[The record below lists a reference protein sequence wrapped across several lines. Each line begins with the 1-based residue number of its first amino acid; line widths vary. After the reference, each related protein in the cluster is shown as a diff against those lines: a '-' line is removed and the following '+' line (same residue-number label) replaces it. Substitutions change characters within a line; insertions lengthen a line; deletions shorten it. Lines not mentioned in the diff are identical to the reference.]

1 MPVDQIKNPADW
13 MTKMSH
19 RNQNAVQYISGTQ
32 RGRFSAEAPVAQ
44 RVTVFRGDRTPSMMP
59 GYTGHVPGQQDY
71 HIGESYGSFVT
82 KVKQTT
88 SDSMF
93 STRLPSITAD
103 PTGRGIERWIRTSGP
118 GWRAEGAPHGMF
130 TTTKRIGR
138 ALMNTSGNAR
148 NLPLLRRDGYQ
159 FPDKSTQLVGYQHQM
174 ACRS

>member
-1 MPVDQIKNPADW
+1 
-13 MTKMSH
+13 MTTLPHPSYRELKKICSRTLMGLLRPPSFNNSKRGAGEVR
-19 RNQNAVQYISGTQ
+19 RNQ
-32 RGRFSAEAPVAQ
+32 PVTS
-44 RVTVFRGDRTPSMMP
+44 RC
-59 GYTGHVPGQQDY
+59 
-71 HIGESYGSFVT
+71 GSLPPPPAFADARS
-82 KVKQTT
+82 
-88 SDSMF
+88 SDDVIACC
-93 STRLPSITAD
+93 RLPSITAD